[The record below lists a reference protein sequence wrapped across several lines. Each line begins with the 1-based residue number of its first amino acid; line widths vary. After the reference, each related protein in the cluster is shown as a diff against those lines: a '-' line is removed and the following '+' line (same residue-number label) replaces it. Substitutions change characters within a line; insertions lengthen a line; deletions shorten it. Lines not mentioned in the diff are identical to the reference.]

1 MQPVRQW
8 WRLWAVRE
16 WRAGLREPV
25 RRAVVYLLSLQQLFP
40 GRGADGLVIGM
51 KETARNLKV
60 RAQEFKE
67 QYLDDAWPRTRIYIR
82 RNPGKTVLIAA
93 AVGLVLGSFL
103 RRR

>member
-1 MQPVRQW
+1 MS
-8 WRLWAVRE
+8 ASE
-16 WRAGLREPV
+16 IG
-25 RRAVVYLLSLQQLFP
+25 SGNDM
-40 GRGADGLVIGM
+40 GRGVEDLVTGM
-51 KETARNLKV
+51 KETAQRTARNLKV